1 MSRVSHCRQCLFL
14 GVNAVTRGLESMSVG
29 CVLLAKDAD
38 PKILISHIP
47 TMCGMQGVPILI
59 MSSLRSIVSTA
70 LGFSCIALGIK
81 VRKYVVVYGHVVSW
95 TCSVLMTCV
104 LDTS

>member
-1 MSRVSHCRQCLFL
+1 
-14 GVNAVTRGLESMSVG
+14 MSVG

-70 LGFSCIALGIK
+70 LGFSCLALGIK
-81 VRKYVVVYGHVVSW
+81 VCKSSICCCLGTCLLDMYCVSDL
-95 TCSVLMTCV
+95 CLG
-104 LDTS
+104 